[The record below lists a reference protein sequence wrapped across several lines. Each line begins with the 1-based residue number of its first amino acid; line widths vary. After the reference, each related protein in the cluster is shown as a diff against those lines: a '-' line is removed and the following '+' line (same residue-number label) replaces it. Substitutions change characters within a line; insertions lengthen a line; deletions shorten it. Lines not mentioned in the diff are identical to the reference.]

1 METKNIITTG
11 IIIIV
16 NIRTI
21 IIVREGASK
30 MMEKIMNFKEQFKE
44 EVIAIINIAKSVIT
58 MITTTKMIEFTRIIM
73 AAGVEVV
80 EEEASTEREKI

>member
-1 METKNIITTG
+1 
-11 IIIIV
+11 
-16 NIRTI
+16 
-21 IIVREGASK
+21 
-30 MMEKIMNFKEQFKE
+30 MNFKEQFKE

-80 EEEASTEREKI
+80 EEEASTEKITCNIKIKK